1 MKRALS
7 IVLAAAAL
15 CFGSVPVFARQSKP
29 PKKEI
34 AVLGKLSSSLQ
45 KLSTEVSRSVVQ
57 ILTRGYALAPGSG
70 EGVVTTQQGTGSGV
84 ILDTEG
90 YIITNAHVVQ
100 GAQKIRVVIPASPS
114 ATPEVVAGSEPRSR
128 MVPARV
134 LGIDPDSD
142 LSLLKIDYR
151 GLPSLDIGDSEK
163 LRQGQLVLACGSPLG
178 LENSVSMGIVSSVG
192 RQVRPDDPTIYIQTD
207 APINPGNSGGAL
219 VDSSGKLVGI
229 NTFILSQ
236 SGGSE
241 GLGFAIPSD
250 IVRNV
255 YQQIRVNGH
264 VHHGQIGVQ
273 PKTITPA
280 LAAGL
285 QLPRDWGVLL
295 EDVQPGGSADR
306 AGLKVGDLVL
316 TLDGRPVEN
325 ALRFESAVYHHATG
339 ESITVEV
346 TRAGDKVTAT
356 VEVTER
362 PNDPYRF
369 ADLVTREDNLVAQLG
384 LFALDLD
391 ASVAEQLPALRK
403 PAAVVVAAR
412 VANASGPGELFQTG
426 DLIDMLNGTPVLD
439 LAGLRAALDKISSG
453 NPVVFQIQRG
463 SRLLFLEFE
472 MP

>member
-1 MKRALS
+1 MKRVLL
-7 IVLAAAAL
+7 IVLAVVALLAEAAPL
-15 CFGSVPVFARQSKP
+15 FANQLKSSR
-29 PKKEI
+29 KEI
-34 AVLGKLSSSLQ
+34 AALGKLSSSLQ
-45 KLSTEVSRSVVQ
+45 KLSTEVSKSVVQ
-57 ILTRGYALAPGSG
+57 ILTRGYALAPGGG
-70 EGVVTTQQGTGSGV
+70 EGILTAQQGTGSGV
-84 ILDTEG
+84 IVDTEG

-100 GAQKIRVVIPASPS
+100 GAQKIRVVIPEAPGLS
-114 ATPEVVAGSEPRSR
+114 PEVAAGSEPQSR

-151 GLPSLDIGDSEK
+151 GLPALDMSDSAK

-192 RQVRPDDPTIYIQTD
+192 RQVRPDDPMIYIQTD

-229 NTFILSQ
+229 NTFILTQ

-241 GLGFAIPSD
+241 GLGFAIPSN
-250 IVRNV
+250 IVRSV
-255 YQQIRVNGH
+255 YQQIRTNGH

-273 PKTITPA
+273 PKTITPV

-285 QLPRDWGVLL
+285 QLSRDWGALL
-295 EDVQPGGSADR
+295 EDVQPDGPADR

-325 ALRFESAVYHHATG
+325 ALRLESAVYHHATG
-339 ESITVEV
+339 ESVTVEFM
-346 TRAGDKVTAT
+346 RAGEKATAT
-356 VEVTER
+356 VEVAER

-369 ADLVTREDNLVAQLG
+369 ADLVTREDNLIAQLG

-391 ASVAEQLPALRK
+391 SGIAEQLPALRK

-412 VANASGPGELFQTG
+412 VASSPGPGELFQTG

-439 LAGLRAALDKISSG
+439 LAGLRAALGKIHSG
-453 NPVVFQIQRG
+453 DPVVFQVQRG
-463 SRLLFLEFE
+463 SKLLYLEFE